1 MLAGVGYEVS
11 HAETAEATT
20 VQADKLTHAQRQR
33 LSHACD
39 TVIDSAH
46 RGQVGSNVRKGP
58 DEDTLR
64 ARNRGFGLGAG
75 ASETDWNL
83 NRAHHW
89 YSIHDARVDRTVVNG
104 SGLVADKSDAQMARF
119 RTADGS
125 HIVTEDRWLNTFKSL
140 KDGKYVRQGRL
151 LIMEIKPQPAAAD
164 MIKADIQN
172 FDDAIVEKG
181 LQDNVQV
188 SSLSR
193 HVLSLMH
200 DVDPDIPLQLITPVG
215 KRFKIPSVPGYITQI
230 NVDYKHAMAPYGH
243 YAHYIGAAR
252 AAGFSVSERLAETTD
267 QYRRFMLAGGHQL
280 MLNHVAPF
288 EKYCRQF

>member
-1 MLAGVGYEVS
+1 VLAGGGYEVTNAD
-11 HAETAEATT
+11 HAEAATFQ
-20 VQADKLTHAQRQR
+20 VDKLTHNQRQR
-33 LSHACD
+33 LGHACD

-46 RGQVGSNVRKGP
+46 RGQVGTNTRKGP

-89 YSIHDARVDRTVVNG
+89 YSIHDATVNRTTNG
-104 SGLVADKSDAQMARF
+104 SGFVVNKSDAQMDRL

-125 HIVTEDRWLNTFKSL
+125 HIVDEDRWLGTFKRL
-140 KDGKYVRQGRL
+140 KDGKYARQGRL

-164 MIKADIQN
+164 MTKADIQN
-172 FDDAIVEKG
+172 FDDAIHQKG
-181 LQDNVQV
+181 LQDNIQV

-193 HVLSLMH
+193 HVLKLMH
-200 DVDPDIPLQLITPVG
+200 EVDPNMPLQLITPVG
-215 KRFKIPSVPGYITQI
+215 KRFKISSIPNYITQI
-230 NVDYKHAMAPYGH
+230 NVDYNHAMMGYGKF
-243 YAHYIGAAR
+243 AHYIGAAH
-252 AAGFSVSERLAETTD
+252 AAGFKVSERLADSTS
-267 QYRRFMLAGGHQL
+267 QYQHFLLAGGNQL
-280 MLNHVAPF
+280 MLNHVASF